1 MAGEQ
6 STNGAADCAPCAD
19 SDMTLKET
27 MAKVD
32 DIELVDKNEDD
43 SGETSDEESIA

>member
-1 MAGEQ
+1 VAGEQ
-6 STNGAADCAPCAD
+6 STNGAADCAPWAD

-27 MAKVD
+27 MAKLD
-32 DIELVDKNEDD
+32 DMELVDKNEDD

>member
-6 STNGAADCAPCAD
+6 STNGAADCAPCAV

-27 MAKVD
+27 MAKLD
-32 DIELVDKNEDD
+32 DMELVDKNEDD
-43 SGETSDEESIA
+43 SGETSDEESID